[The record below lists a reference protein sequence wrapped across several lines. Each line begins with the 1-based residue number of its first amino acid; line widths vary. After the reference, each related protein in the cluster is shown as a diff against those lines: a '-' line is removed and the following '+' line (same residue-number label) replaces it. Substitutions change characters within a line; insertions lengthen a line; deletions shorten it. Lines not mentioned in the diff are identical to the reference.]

1 MTYKRTKWNIY
12 RKNIIKKSLAEIK
25 SKLNTEE
32 IKISLATNCSYIS
45 QCNHEQKSQLIC
57 LYFFPNVNISLFM
70 TLTLKEYSDVII
82 RVGGNSY
89 HLVALEL

>member
-32 IKISLATNCSYIS
+32 IKINKLEIAT
-45 QCNHEQKSQLIC
+45 
-57 LYFFPNVNISLFM
+57 
-70 TLTLKEYSDVII
+70 
-82 RVGGNSY
+82 
-89 HLVALEL
+89 